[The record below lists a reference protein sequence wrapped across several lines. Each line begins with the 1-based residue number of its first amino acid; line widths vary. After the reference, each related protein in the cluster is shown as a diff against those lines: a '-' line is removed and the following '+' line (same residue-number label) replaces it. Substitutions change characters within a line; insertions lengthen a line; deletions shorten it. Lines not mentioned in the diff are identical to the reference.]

1 MFMRKKSFK
10 SFLVAIIFVLLF
22 PPTGLAIDQSDIQ
35 MQSQMDYRVKNHQ
48 NTASDKNIDDA
59 KVKREYHK
67 YQSDFYTQGVEQ
79 VDLTKVNDRR
89 IVVKWLEGKI
99 FDATKYGLIPMT
111 VSGIL
116 KDRNIYLV
124 KVPETI
130 DYKEILQELKNDP
143 DQISVEPDYLTT
155 SSYIPADSGFSK
167 QWYLSRI
174 DLPKAWDITKGSA
187 DVTIAVLDTGIKADH
202 PEFRGRLLPGYDFV
216 NHDAD
221 PSDDN
226 GHGTLVAGIIAASP
240 NQSGI
245 VGIDL
250 NAKIL
255 PVKVSNRQGNGSV
268 IDAVSGIYYAIE
280 RGADVIN
287 MSYSSYEYSEVEATA
302 IAEAHSKGIV
312 LVAAA
317 GNDGGDNWSYP
328 ASYKEVISVASTNNR
343 DEPSTFSN
351 SGDFIDLA
359 APGEDIIGPSY
370 MGGYQVGSG
379 TSFSAPIVSGIAGLI
394 LAEHRDWNPAQIEW
408 AMELT
413 GANIVAGNW
422 NPNYGFGRVNAYG
435 ALTVQLP
442 SLADESP
449 DTSEK
454 AEPIDVNQVVTDRIN
469 MPMDDDWY
477 TFDISKQADVTI
489 QLSNFAEYLNVV
501 GILFKKDG
509 GQLVESQVID
519 DYDSGENETYSVRLD
534 AGTYYLVVY
543 DFYNHWST
551 EEYQLEILAPSLA
564 QEDSD
569 DQDTPIFPDIVNHWA
584 RVNIEKLARQGFIF
598 GYPDGSFGP
607 NDMINRASTATLI
620 GRVLGL
626 QPDPEAIQVFSDVP
640 SNHWASG
647 YIGAVTKAG
656 IMIGDENGLFQP
668 DSQLTREEMAA
679 VLVRVFQLTGTSTKT
694 FSDVSAKSW
703 SYPYVE
709 KLVANNIAYGYPDGT
724 FRPRN
729 SITRAEFATMVERGL
744 ELE

>member
-1 MFMRKKSFK
+1 
-10 SFLVAIIFVLLF
+10 
-22 PPTGLAIDQSDIQ
+22 
-35 MQSQMDYRVKNHQ
+35 
-48 NTASDKNIDDA
+48 
-59 KVKREYHK
+59 
-67 YQSDFYTQGVEQ
+67 
-79 VDLTKVNDRR
+79 
-89 IVVKWLEGKI
+89 
-99 FDATKYGLIPMT
+99 
-111 VSGIL
+111 
-116 KDRNIYLV
+116 
-124 KVPETI
+124 
-130 DYKEILQELKNDP
+130 
-143 DQISVEPDYLTT
+143 
-155 SSYIPADSGFSK
+155 
-167 QWYLSRI
+167 
-174 DLPKAWDITKGSA
+174 
-187 DVTIAVLDTGIKADH
+187 
-202 PEFRGRLLPGYDFV
+202 
-216 NHDAD
+216 
-221 PSDDN
+221 
-226 GHGTLVAGIIAASP
+226 
-240 NQSGI
+240 
-245 VGIDL
+245 
-250 NAKIL
+250 
-255 PVKVSNRQGNGSV
+255 
-268 IDAVSGIYYAIE
+268 
-280 RGADVIN
+280 
-287 MSYSSYEYSEVEATA
+287 
-302 IAEAHSKGIV
+302 
-312 LVAAA
+312 
-317 GNDGGDNWSYP
+317 
-328 ASYKEVISVASTNNR
+328 
-343 DEPSTFSN
+343 
-351 SGDFIDLA
+351 
-359 APGEDIIGPSY
+359 
-370 MGGYQVGSG
+370 
-379 TSFSAPIVSGIAGLI
+379 
-394 LAEHRDWNPAQIEW
+394 
-408 AMELT
+408 MELT

-647 YIGAVTKAG
+647 NIGAVTKAG
-656 IMIGDENGLFQP
+656 IMIGDENGLFHP

-694 FSDVSAKSW
+694 FSDVSVKSW
-703 SYPYVE
+703 SYPYIE
-709 KLVANNIAYGYPDGT
+709 KLIANNIAYGYPDGT

-744 ELE
+744 DLE